1 MDAASG
7 IAKAR
12 EYGPD
17 LILLDIVMPGKDGW
31 SVLSELK
38 ADETL
43 RDTPII
49 VVSSLQ
55 DDQSAVALGA
65 QAFMSKPL
73 DRETLLD
80 KIRELFGETLQD
92 KRALIV
98 DDEESARDIV
108 SRMVESAG
116 MNVATA
122 ENGSEALEILSQVD
136 IDLVILDLLMP
147 TMNGFEFLSVFN
159 KTPMA
164 IRPPVLVYS
173 AMQLDETLQAS
184 LRASCVAVIDKN
196 TEGAL
201 VELEDALSQAIR

>member
-12 EYGPD
+12 EYSPD

-73 DRETLLD
+73 DREILLD
-80 KIRELFGETLQD
+80 KIQELFGETLQD

-116 MNVATA
+116 MSVATA
-122 ENGSEALEILSQVD
+122 ENGSEALEILSEVD

-159 KTPMA
+159 TTPMA
-164 IRPPVLVYS
+164 TRPPVLVYS

-201 VELEDALSQAIR
+201 VELELSLIHI